1 MINMIGIV
9 PQNYLHLIRNDEMH
23 MVLAQLLGEPGMET
37 YTHFY
42 TEEIKYHAYTIL
54 DNGAAE
60 GTPMPIEKLVKKAE
74 LLRASEL
81 VLPDA
86 YMDSEKTLEWHAKAL
101 EYLRNYY
108 GDYQDIPFNLM
119 IVPQGK
125 SEEEWLACAKA
136 LITQYGDVIQTIG
149 IPKHL
154 IKTLDNRDARLG
166 VIAKLHQDPEI
177 DLAEFNIHLLG
188 CWKTPLEVLTIA
200 KVAYQGDI
208 PPIRSC
214 DSAIPYVYARN
225 SKRFED
231 DDRPDFEPIDFHS
244 GACDETQLE
253 INLQDWHNIGNLTT
267 NNILYM

>member
-9 PQNYLHLIRNDEMH
+9 PQKHLDLIRNDAMH
-23 MVLAQLLGEPGMET
+23 MVLAQEFGEPGMEA

-60 GTPMPIEKLVKKAE
+60 GKPMPIEDIVKKAE
-74 LLRASEL
+74 LLHASEI

-86 YMDSEKTLEWHAKAL
+86 YMDSEKTLQWHSEAL
-101 EYLRNYY
+101 GYLQSYY
-108 GDYQDIPFNLM
+108 GSYQEIPFNLM

-125 SEEEWLACAKA
+125 TNDEWIACAKS
-136 LITQYGDVIQTIG
+136 LILKYGDVIQTIG

-154 IKTLDNRDARLG
+154 IKTLDNRDARLM
-166 VIAKLHQDPEI
+166 VIDELNNDPEI

-200 KVAYQGDI
+200 KVAKQGDI
-208 PPIRSC
+208 PPVRSC

-225 SKRFED
+225 NKRFED
-231 DDRPDFEPIDFHS
+231 DDRPDFEPIDFYN
-244 GACDETQLE
+244 GTCDPQQLE
-253 INLQDWHNIGNLTT
+253 INLQDWRNIGNLTT
-267 NNILYM
+267 NNIIYM